1 MQPQPENK
9 CTINIH
15 WCPFYFLLSKST
27 PSFIVALLIAWS
39 LKHTNTHAHTK
50 YSNEMCYGVKY
61 STETD
66 ARFYVVVKIF
76 RSFAMWLRTRIHV
89 KPTATSD
96 FSLKI
101 KRNESEKTI
110 DVDHLIR
117 MRMYT
122 LHIFQNDVCNLCV
135 SVCMCDFQLSLQ
147 KNQQQQMSESE
158 KNEWKTVNSGLIWKK
173 ATTSIW
179 QITRGRRCHTL
190 LSDK

>member
-1 MQPQPENK
+1 
-9 CTINIH
+9 
-15 WCPFYFLLSKST
+15 
-27 PSFIVALLIAWS
+27 
-39 LKHTNTHAHTK
+39 
-50 YSNEMCYGVKY
+50 MCYGVKY

-76 RSFAMWLRTRIHV
+76 RSFAMWLGTRIHV

-117 MRMYT
+117 TRMYT

-135 SVCMCDFQLSLQ
+135 CVHVWLSVVTSK

-158 KNEWKTVNSGLIWKK
+158 KMIEK
-173 ATTSIW
+173 
-179 QITRGRRCHTL
+179 Q
-190 LSDK
+190 